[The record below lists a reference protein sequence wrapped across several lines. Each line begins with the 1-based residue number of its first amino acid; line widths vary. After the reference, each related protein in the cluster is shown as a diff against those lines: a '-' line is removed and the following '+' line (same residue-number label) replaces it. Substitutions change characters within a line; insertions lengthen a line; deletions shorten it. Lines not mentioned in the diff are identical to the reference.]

1 MSTHLYLFPA
11 ASGKTTY
18 LVAQARAL
26 SSGLATTPRVVV
38 PTQLQARAWQR
49 RLAEVGGALGVRVG
63 AFDALYR
70 DILRAA
76 GEVYVLLTEPIQYRL
91 LRTLIADAPLAYY
104 APLRNRPG
112 FVQVVQGLVR
122 ELKAGGVAP
131 DAFSQAVQTMGDAPR
146 LRELAQLYA
155 AYQER
160 LQPEGWA
167 DVAGLGWLAQE
178 ALACHPE
185 VGRDWTHLFV
195 DGFDDLTSVQANVLR
210 HLAGRV
216 SELVITLTGSPGA
229 EVRPL
234 VQHRFHRTRQRLEAA
249 LGIKAEPLPALAPAQ
264 RAPALAHM
272 ETTLFTGAAGQLPA
286 GDAITL
292 IAAPDREAEVRA
304 ALRWLKT
311 RVVHER
317 LHLDDAA
324 LLARNIEPYRPFIR
338 QTADEFGIPVHI
350 LDGQPLRE
358 NPVIAALL
366 DLLRLNLPG
375 DADTACPWRLTLAAW
390 RAPYFDWTPWNI
402 TPEAAE
408 SLDQLARWGRVV
420 AGLAQ
425 WEEAFTLVEA
435 AAPHESPD
443 GEDAIPVSVPTG
455 AVATA
460 LHATFHRF
468 VRRITPPEGAQ
479 PYREFVAWLEA
490 LIGDDLIGDDFLSD
504 DLIGDETPP
513 EAPATSP
520 ADLGVVRC
528 VDAGPPE
535 LVERDRAAL
544 NALKDILRGLVWA
557 EAAVGGAPVPFPAFL
572 TDLIGAV
579 DAAVYRLPL
588 PTDHAALLVADVTQA
603 RGVPFHTVAVL
614 GLAEGEF
621 PAALAEDPF
630 LRDADRKRLREE
642 FGLALSPSPDS
653 SEAEYFYEAV
663 TRPRAALLLTRPR
676 IADNGA
682 PWQASPYWDEVR
694 RRVAVTPARLTSH
707 SYPAPDEAAS
717 WEELL
722 LGMDAPSAAWSALAQ
737 RHPAAH
743 AALTRAAAVLEQRVR
758 SAAPGS
764 HDGDLTLAGATFAAR
779 FGPAHT
785 WSTSRLESYRSC
797 PFQFFV
803 SSVLRLEPRVRPVA
817 GLDAAQLG
825 TLYHAI
831 FERVY
836 QAVTDPTDLAQL
848 LAALPGVITPLLD
861 AAPRQQ
867 QFRPTAWW
875 VQTRAEI
882 AENVRRSLIALDDL
896 RENFV
901 PCEYEAQFGLAGRPP
916 LIVRDGDDSF
926 RLRGLIDRVDRAP
939 DERVRILDYKTGGAS
954 TFTATA
960 VKKGKKLQL
969 PLYALAV
976 QEALA
981 LGQVSDG
988 FYWHIR
994 AAEASSFTLAKFAD
1008 KEENLF
1014 GPTGAMHS
1022 AVTYAWEAVRGARLG
1037 RFVPDPPDGGCPVYC
1052 PAAAFCWQYQ
1062 SKVW

>member
-1 MSTHLYLFPA
+1 MDNNEMPTHLYLAPA
-11 ASGKTTY
+11 AGGKTTY

-26 SSGLATTPRVVV
+26 SANLAATPRVVV

-49 RLAEVGGALGVRVG
+49 RLAESGGALGVRVG
-63 AFDALYR
+63 TFDVLYR

-91 LRTLIADAPLAYY
+91 LRALIETAPLACY
-104 APLRNRPG
+104 APLRARPG
-112 FVQVVQGLVR
+112 FAQVVRGLVR
-122 ELKAGGVAP
+122 ELKAGGVHP
-131 DAFSQAVQTMGDAPR
+131 DAFTHAIRAMGGEPR
-146 LRELAQLYA
+146 LLELADLYT

-160 LQPEGWA
+160 LQPAGWA
-167 DVAGLGWLAQE
+167 DFAGLGWLAVG
-178 ALACHPE
+178 ALTRHPD
-185 VGRDWTHLFV
+185 VGRDWSHLFV
-195 DGFDDLTSVQANVLR
+195 DGFDDLTSVQVAALR
-210 HLAGRV
+210 HLSGRV
-216 SELVITLTGSPGA
+216 GELVITLTGNPEGVERRLAQS
-229 EVRPL
+229 
-234 VQHRFHRTRQRLEAA
+234 RFNRTRKSLEAA
-249 LGIKAEPLPALAPAQ
+249 LKITALPLPAVAPAQ
-264 RAPALAHM
+264 RAAALAHL
-272 ETTLFTGAAGQLPA
+272 EATLFTGAAGQLPA
-286 GDAITL
+286 GDAVTL

-311 RVVHER
+311 RIVHQR
-317 LHLDDAA
+317 LRLDDAA

-338 QTADEFGIPVHI
+338 QIADEFGIPVHI

-358 NPVIAALL
+358 NPAIAALL

-375 DADTACPWRLTLAAW
+375 AADSAFPWRLTLAAW
-390 RAPYFDWTPWNI
+390 RSPYCDWTPWGI
-402 TPEAAE
+402 VPEAAE
-408 SLDQLARWGRVV
+408 SLEQLARWGRVV

-425 WEEAFTLVEA
+425 WEEAFALVEA
-435 AAPHESPD
+435 AAPQEAPD
-443 GEDAIPVSVPTG
+443 GEDTIPAGVPTG
-455 AVATA
+455 ADAAT
-460 LHATFHRF
+460 LHATFRRF
-468 VRRITPPEGAQ
+468 VARVTPPEGAR

-490 LIGDDLIGDDFLSD
+490 LIGDDRN
-504 DLIGDETPP
+504 GDETPP
-513 EAPATSP
+513 EDSN
-520 ADLGVVRC
+520 DLGVVRC

-557 EAAVGGAPVPFPAFL
+557 EAAVGGAPVPFPTFL
-572 TDLIGAV
+572 TDLTGAV
-579 DAAVYRLPL
+579 DAAAYRLPL
-588 PTDHAALLVADVTQA
+588 PAGHAALLVADVTQA

-717 WEELL
+717 WEELI
-722 LGMDAPSAAWSALAQ
+722 LGMGAQSAADRSALAQ

-743 AALTRAAAVLEQRVR
+743 AILTRATAVLEQRVR
-758 SAAPGS
+758 SAEPGA
-764 HDGDLTLAGATFAAR
+764 HDGDLTLAGSTFAAR

-785 WSTSRLESYRSC
+785 WSASRLESYRNC
-797 PFQFFV
+797 PFQFFIG
-803 SSVLRLEPRVRPVA
+803 SVLRLAPRVRPVA

-836 QAVTDPTDLAQL
+836 RAADDPADLAQL
-848 LAALPGVITPLLD
+848 LAALPGVIAPLLD

-882 AENVRRSLIALDDL
+882 AENVRRSLIALNGL
-896 RENFV
+896 REDFV
-901 PCEYEAQFGLAGRPP
+901 PREHEAPFGLAGRPP
-916 LIVRDGDDSF
+916 LVVRDGADSF
-926 RLRGLIDRVDRAP
+926 RLRGLIDRVDGAP
-939 DERVRILDYKTGGAS
+939 DGRVRIVDYKTGGRGD
-954 TFTATA
+954 FTLPN

-969 PLYALAV
+969 PLYALAA
-976 QEALA
+976 QEALN
-981 LGQVSDG
+981 LGQVTDG

-1008 KEENLF
+1008 PDADLS
-1014 GPTGAMHS
+1014 GPTGAMRS
-1022 AVTYAWEAVRGARLG
+1022 AVAHAWEAVRGARQG
-1037 RFVPDPPDGGCPVYC
+1037 HFVPDPPDGGCPDYC
-1052 PAAAFCWQYQ
+1052 PAATFCWQYRR
-1062 SKVW
+1062 KAW